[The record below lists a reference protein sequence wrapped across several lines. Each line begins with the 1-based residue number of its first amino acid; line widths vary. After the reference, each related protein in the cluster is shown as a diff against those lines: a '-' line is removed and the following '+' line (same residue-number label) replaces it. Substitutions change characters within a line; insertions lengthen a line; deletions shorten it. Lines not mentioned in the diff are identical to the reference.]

1 MTFQNDKWL
10 LWCAC
15 LLFAAVLLLVFGNFC
30 VLRVFD
36 SIHVYKEY
44 LSGIA
49 VLALFFSNIF
59 LLFPLLY
66 EKGRPSLYFLWSALS
81 VVAAFLVE
89 MLLVVPDVF
98 PDMAARFSFRAA
110 LSYMITDGIYV
121 FLRDC
126 AFVAFAFALKAAHYY
141 RRLHKEMESFLMEE
155 SRRIEVVK
163 NDKSGLRIT
172 VPVSSIAYCEH
183 HQNYTYAH
191 LVDGSSAYRYGS
203 FKDIMGLLCPKYAVR
218 ISRNILVVYENI
230 CSYNS
235 TGAVVR
241 SEPENV
247 LLSFSQS
254 FQREA
259 TLMIGEHVG
268 EKKRNS
274 RPKPQTR
281 RKKRK
286 DGTGESLK
294 TQSYKKDVYAYIQ
307 EHPGASAGDIKKNRN
322 VSQSTVNRILGQL
335 KKEGLIEYRGSKRK
349 GGYFAVEK
357 GEEGELEVKS

>member
-1 MTFQNDKWL
+1 
-10 LWCAC
+10 
-15 LLFAAVLLLVFGNFC
+15 
-30 VLRVFD
+30 
-36 SIHVYKEY
+36 
-44 LSGIA
+44 
-49 VLALFFSNIF
+49 
-59 LLFPLLY
+59 
-66 EKGRPSLYFLWSALS
+66 
-81 VVAAFLVE
+81 
-89 MLLVVPDVF
+89 
-98 PDMAARFSFRAA
+98 
-110 LSYMITDGIYV
+110 

-126 AFVAFAFALKAAHYY
+126 AFVAFAFALKAALYY
-141 RRLHKEMESFLMEE
+141 KRLHREMEAFLVEE

-183 HQNYTYAH
+183 HQNHTYAH

-286 DGTGESLK
+286 GGTGESLK

-335 KKEGLIEYRGSKRK
+335 KKEGLIEYQGSKK
-349 GGYFAVEK
+349 YGGYKIVE
-357 GEEGELEVKS
+357 S